1 MKAIYWK
8 NWASRDRGVGM
19 KRLIAITMVLALMLV
34 GCAPQFDKDEVV
46 EDNTEKDSKK
56 ESSII
61 PEYQISDNYYQ
72 TMLPYQISSSRGL
85 VVSNINTRLDLEEFE
100 TGLMRLSHDP
110 FPTEEYIFREGQ
122 LLDSKTI
129 KSWLNRKYTKEQLK
143 ENKLTAEDNVGL
155 NPLDDGKGDIEE
167 RYEKNPEYLAHILE
181 HDYLIKTDDNKVELG
196 GISIGLA
203 LNSVFYYQKEKYGE
217 TYEIKIDEDKL
228 LEEGQKIAA
237 EVVKRIRTMEGGET
251 VPIMVALFEQG
262 SKDAVVPGNFI
273 SYTKVGEKS
282 NKISKWTNVQEEY
295 YLFPSNKA
303 TKDFRDDATTFA
315 NFKQDVEEY
324 FPNFNGVIGKAF
336 YVNKELQK
344 LTISI
349 DMQFYGKTEVIGFTQ
364 YVAGLV
370 KSSFPEYLS
379 VETKIAS
386 SNGQE
391 SLIVKKANSKEPD
404 VYIYNE

>member
-1 MKAIYWK
+1 
-8 NWASRDRGVGM
+8 
-19 KRLIAITMVLALMLV
+19 
-34 GCAPQFDKDEVV
+34 
-46 EDNTEKDSKK
+46 
-56 ESSII
+56 
-61 PEYQISDNYYQ
+61 
-72 TMLPYQISSSRGL
+72 
-85 VVSNINTRLDLEEFE
+85 
-100 TGLMRLSHDP
+100 
-110 FPTEEYIFREGQ
+110 
-122 LLDSKTI
+122 
-129 KSWLNRKYTKEQLK
+129 
-143 ENKLTAEDNVGL
+143 
-155 NPLDDGKGDIEE
+155 
-167 RYEKNPEYLAHILE
+167 
-181 HDYLIKTDDNKVELG
+181 
-196 GISIGLA
+196 
-203 LNSVFYYQKEKYGE
+203 
-217 TYEIKIDEDKL
+217 
-228 LEEGQKIAA
+228 
-237 EVVKRIRTMEGGET
+237 MEGGET
-251 VPIMVALFEQG
+251 VPIMIALFEQG

-391 SLIVKKANSKEPD
+391 SLIVKRANSKEPD